1 MNIECTCNEPSHSA
15 DFGMIHLTRCVHC
28 AFLPI
33 LSVFCQSPVLKPPIS
48 TRYLNLGSHV
58 YLIVSELVSYIHL
71 RCITLKPS
79 SFQVHVYSEDG
90 ALRPI
95 NAVIET
101 PQNPKSV
108 AVYNSVKSPFLFPPP
123 RPPSDHPNPNPNS
136 CGGRQLAQETPVV
149 QLAQETS
156 HFFNPNPVLI

>member
-1 MNIECTCNEPSHSA
+1 M
-15 DFGMIHLTRCVHC
+15 
-28 AFLPI
+28 
-33 LSVFCQSPVLKPPIS
+33 
-48 TRYLNLGSHV
+48 
-58 YLIVSELVSYIHL
+58 SELVSYIHL

-123 RPPSDHPNPNPNS
+123 PAPHLITRTLTLTLVAVDNSLKRLPSYNS
-136 CGGRQLAQETPVV
+136 LKRLP
-149 QLAQETS
+149 TS
-156 HFFNPNPVLI
+156 STLTQS

>member
-1 MNIECTCNEPSHSA
+1 MYFAHSCPFSLFFVNPPFSNPPSQ
-15 DFGMIHLTRCVHC
+15 
-28 AFLPI
+28 P
-33 LSVFCQSPVLKPPIS
+33 
-48 TRYLNLGSHV
+48 RYLNLGSHV

-123 RPPSDHPNPNPNS
+123 P
-136 CGGRQLAQETPVV
+136 
-149 QLAQETS
+149 
-156 HFFNPNPVLI
+156 I

>member
-123 RPPSDHPNPNPNS
+123 APHLITRTLTLTLVAVA
-136 CGGRQLAQETPVV
+136 QLAQETPVV